1 MSKYSDFLTEQLKDP
16 ALKAEYDALEP
27 EFSVIQAMID
37 ARKAAGLTQKQL
49 ADKTGIAQ
57 SDISKLEK
65 APDGKNESF
74 FYTYTAAGLPLASAL
89 QKAVEKAAHDLPVP
103 KMMTY
108 QRPDGETVEFVRPVH
123 EFIAMHGENCFFQLI
138 MF

>member
-57 SDISKLEK
+57 SDISKLETGS
-65 APDGKNESF
+65 ANPALR
-74 FYTYTAAGLPLASAL
+74 TLQRLA
-89 QKAVEKAAHDLPVP
+89 QGMGM
-103 KMMTY
+103 KMKI
-108 QRPDGETVEFVRPVH
+108 
-123 EFIAMHGENCFFQLI
+123 EFIPFAG
-138 MF
+138 

>member
-37 ARKAAGLTQKQL
+37 ARKAAGLTQTQL

-57 SDISKLEK
+57 SDIRKLETGS
-65 APDGKNESF
+65 ANPSLR
-74 FYTYTAAGLPLASAL
+74 TLQRLA
-89 QKAVEKAAHDLPVP
+89 QGMGM
-103 KMMTY
+103 KMKI
-108 QRPDGETVEFVRPVH
+108 
-123 EFIAMHGENCFFQLI
+123 EFIPFVG
-138 MF
+138 

>member
-49 ADKTGIAQ
+49 ARQDWHRTVRHQQTGNRQCKSVSADTAT
-57 SDISKLEK
+57 SRTG
-65 APDGKNESF
+65 DGHENEDRVYSLCGIIG
-74 FYTYTAAGLPLASAL
+74 A
-89 QKAVEKAAHDLPVP
+89 
-103 KMMTY
+103 
-108 QRPDGETVEFVRPVH
+108 
-123 EFIAMHGENCFFQLI
+123 
-138 MF
+138 